1 MEPANLSKKLGV
13 QPGDE
18 ALALMEPMLI
28 SEGRPERQ
36 KLEELAF
43 RLNQDANRLAG
54 RLAPVVSAGIGDLVR
69 SMNCY
74 YSNLIEGHDTH
85 PIDIERALAQDF
97 SADPEKRDLQLE
109 AVAHISVQ
117 KWIDDGGADPI
128 TGLAELV
135 SEIHKRFYEQLPES
149 LLFVDLPSGERVKV
163 IPGAWRKH
171 DVAVGRHVAISHL
184 SVPRFMKRWE
194 EAYALNPAR
203 LLPDVGG
210 LHHRLVWIH
219 PFLDG
224 NGRAARLL
232 VHAILRRI
240 GVGSPLWAVSR
251 GFARNVDRYKALLQ
265 AADEPRRGDL
275 DGRGSRSETA
285 LIDFNQ
291 FFLEQSRD
299 QVTFMAGLIDV
310 DRMLDRI
317 IRHIREEVDARRI
330 DERSEVIIRSIFQ
343 SGELPRS
350 EIDKMLGISERTRA
364 RILNSLLERKMLQSD
379 SHRAAVRLL
388 FSAEN
393 AERWMPGLFPAK
405 VAERHL

>member
-1 MEPANLSKKLGV
+1 MKPAKSAIK
-13 QPGDE
+13 PGDE
-18 ALALMEPMLI
+18 ALALMEPMLV

-36 KLEELAF
+36 KLETLAF
-43 RLNQDANRLAG
+43 QLNQDANRLAG
-54 RLAPVVSAGIGDLVR
+54 RLAPIVSAGIGDLVR

-85 PIDIERALAQDF
+85 PIDIERALAKDF
-97 SADPEKRDLQLE
+97 SADPKKRDLQLE

-128 TGLAELV
+128 GGLAQLV
-135 SEIHKRFYEQLPES
+135 SEIHRRFYEQLPES

-163 IPGAWRKH
+163 IPGAWREH
-171 DVAVGRHVAISHL
+171 DVAVGRHIAISHL
-184 SVPRFMKRWE
+184 AVPRFMKRWE
-194 EAYALNPAR
+194 EAYALSPAR
-203 LLPDVGG
+203 LLPDLGG

-224 NGRAARLL
+224 NGRAARLV
-232 VHAILRRI
+232 VHALLRRM

-275 DGRGSRSETA
+275 DGRGSLSEAA
-285 LIDFNQ
+285 LIDFNH
-291 FFLEQSRD
+291 FFLEQSLD
-299 QVTFMAGLIDV
+299 QVSFMAGLIDV
-310 DRMLDRI
+310 DRLLDRI
-317 IRHIREEVDARRI
+317 LRHIREEIDAHRI
-330 DERSEVIIRSIFQ
+330 DERSEIVVRSIFQ

-350 EIDKMLGISERTRA
+350 EIDRMLGISERTRA
-364 RILNSLLERKMLQSD
+364 RIINSLLERKMLQSD
-379 SHRAAVRLL
+379 SHRSPVRLL

-405 VAERHL
+405 VSVAGER